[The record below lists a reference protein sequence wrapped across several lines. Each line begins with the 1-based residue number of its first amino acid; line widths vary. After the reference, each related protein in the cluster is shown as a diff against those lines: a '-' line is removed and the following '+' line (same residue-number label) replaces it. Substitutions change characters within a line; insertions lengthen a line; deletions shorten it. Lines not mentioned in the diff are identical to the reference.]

1 VSKEYIKIKE
11 NTMSKTVTLRL
22 NDKIYERFKKLA
34 EEDNRSLSNFIETS
48 TLRYIEEHGYAD
60 DFEMD
65 EIRNNRSL
73 NLSLKRGLKDA
84 ALKKGKF
91 VE

>member
-1 VSKEYIKIKE
+1 MAEAYNVFIKE
-11 NTMSKTVTLRL
+11 IYMSKTV
-22 NDKIYERFKKLA
+22 
-34 EEDNRSLSNFIETS
+34 SNFIETS

-65 EIRNNRSL
+65 EIRGNRSL
-73 NLSLKRGLKDA
+73 NLSLKRGLKNA
-84 ALKKGKF
+84 AAKKGRF

>member
-1 VSKEYIKIKE
+1 
-11 NTMSKTVTLRL
+11 MSKTVTLRL
-22 NDKIYERFKKLA
+22 DDKLYKRFKKLA

-48 TLRYIEEHGYAD
+48 TLRYIEEHAYAD

-65 EIRNNRSL
+65 EILNNKSL

-84 ALKKGKF
+84 ASKKGKF